1 MKQILIRPVV
11 TEKSTAL
18 QEDIQQY
25 VFVVNK
31 DANKIEIKDA
41 IESMYGVNV
50 ERVNT
55 SILPSKSKSRF
66 TKSGVINGRKKSY
79 KKAFVTL
86 ADGEEIDI
94 F

>member
-50 ERVNT
+50 ESVNT

-86 ADGEEIDI
+86 VDGEEIDI
-94 F
+94 Y